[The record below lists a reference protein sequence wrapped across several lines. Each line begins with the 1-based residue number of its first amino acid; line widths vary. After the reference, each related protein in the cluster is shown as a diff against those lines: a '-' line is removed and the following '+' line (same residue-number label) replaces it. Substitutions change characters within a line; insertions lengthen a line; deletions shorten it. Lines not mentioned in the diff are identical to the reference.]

1 MIKSILAFFLFI
13 VVAIPVAA
21 QADGPSFPRAY
32 ENTPLPDVLKA
43 LNSETAYTF
52 FYKDSWGL
60 ESLTITAGAGE
71 AVVPVL
77 EKVLENISYSLVV
90 YENNIILLNQAGLS
104 MYRYENWEDDDPLLD
119 QYRIVGTGEPD
130 EPGQK
135 VVFSGYIRDGRDNSP
150 LVGASIQ
157 VEGSATGSVTNIS
170 GYFEFALL
178 PGRYTVVAQYAGYE
192 PQTVP
197 VQLINTGSLD
207 FELFNETVRLEEVT
221 ISALGQ
227 EEGVSEKVAG
237 KEVIGI
243 EAIKSLPAFLGE
255 VDPVKSLISLPGVSS
270 VGEGTSGYNVRGG
283 DPGQNLLMQDEAILY
298 NSAHLFGFFSAFN
311 PDLLRDVVLYKGG
324 GPSNYGGRVSSVLNV
339 NLRNGN
345 AKEFEV
351 NGGIGLV
358 SSRLTVEGPIKKEKT
373 SFIVGGRASYSDW
386 LLKQMK
392 DPDLYQSAASFYDA
406 NLKINHIH
414 NKRNVFT
421 LSTYLS
427 QDRFEF
433 ASDTTYY
440 WKSRAATVSWS
451 HIFSPELL
459 MQAHAVY
466 SDYQSD
472 ITNDQELFA
481 FEYNSGIRNYQGK
494 LDFSWSPNKLH
505 KVDFGFS
512 SLMYEFNAGE
522 YEPLKGNE
530 NEPAVTIPAERALE
544 NALYVNDE
552 FSISPVLSLVYGV
565 RLSNYLAMG
574 GEYFAFTEGQPRE
587 EGTISDTLSFSNN
600 EVYRELF
607 GFEPR
612 VSLRWLLNATT
623 SFKASFYRTKQYI
636 HLISNTTA
644 ISPVDYWKSTGYNLE
659 PSTADQFTVG
669 LFKNWRENMYEFSAE
684 TYYKRIDQVVD
695 YKNGATILLNETLDA
710 DLIQGEGRAYGAEFL
725 FRKNRGKLTGWLG
738 YTYSR
743 TERRFPDFQS
753 EEETINGGSWFPS
766 NYDKPHDLSVVLNY
780 KTSRRFSISLNFSYS
795 TGRPITVPVSKF
807 QYENILTVL
816 NYSERNQFRV
826 PDYHR
831 LDLSFT
837 LKSGLR
843 KDKLIDGEWVLSL
856 YNIYGRKN
864 PYSVYFTQ
872 RGNAFQLSILGSIFP
887 SLSYNFRI

>member
-1 MIKSILAFFLFI
+1 MY
-13 VVAIPVAA
+13 
-21 QADGPSFPRAY
+21 QAV
-32 ENTPLPDVLKA
+32 PLPEVLRDLSSA
-43 LNSETAYTF
+43 SGYTF
-52 FYKDSWGL
+52 FYKEEWEL
-60 ESLTITAGAGE
+60 ESILITAQAGN
-71 AVVPVL
+71 AVIPVL
-77 EKVLENISYSLVV
+77 EAALKTRQYSLIP
-90 YENNIILLNQAGLS
+90 YENNLVILNQEGLNT
-104 MYRYENWEDDDPLLD
+104 YRYEEWEEDDPLLD
-119 QYRIVGTGEPD
+119 KYVMVGTGEPERPG
-130 EPGQK
+130 EP
-135 VVFSGYIRDGRDNSP
+135 VVLSGYIRDGRDNSP
-150 LVGASIQ
+150 LVGASVQ
-157 VEGSATGSVTNIS
+157 VAGTTNGTITNIS
-170 GYFEFALL
+170 GYYEFSLR
-178 PGRYTVVAQYAGYE
+178 PGRYQIIAQYAGYE
-192 PQTVP
+192 AQTLP
-197 VQLINTGSLD
+197 VQLLNTGSVDL
-207 FELFNETVRLEEVT
+207 ELFNETVKLEEVT

-227 EEGVSEKVAG
+227 NEGVSEKVAG

-243 EAIKSLPAFLGE
+243 EAIRSLPAFLGE

-324 GPSNYGGRVSSVLNV
+324 GPANYGGRVSSVLNV

-392 DPDLYQSAASFYDA
+392 DPDLYQSSASFYDA

-427 QDRFEF
+427 QDRFQF
-433 ASDTTYY
+433 ASDTTYF
-440 WKSRAATVSWS
+440 WKSTAATLSWS

-459 MQAHAVY
+459 MQAHAVF

-472 ITNDQELFA
+472 ITNEQDLYA
-481 FEYNSGIRNYQGK
+481 FDYNSGIRNYQGK
-494 LDFSWSPNKLH
+494 LDFSWSPNKIH

-512 SLMYEFNAGE
+512 SLLYEFNSGE
-522 YEPLKGNE
+522 FDPLKDNTNE
-530 NEPAVTIPAERALE
+530 LPVTIPKERALE
-544 NALYVNDE
+544 SAVYINDE
-552 FSISPVLSLVYGV
+552 FSITPVLSLVYGL
-565 RLSNYLAMG
+565 RISSFLSMG
-574 GEYFAFTEGQPRE
+574 GEYFEFAEGVPRSE
-587 EGTISDTLSFSNN
+587 QSIIDTLTFSNN
-600 EVYRELF
+600 EVFREQF
-607 GFEPR
+607 GVEPR
-612 VSLRWLLNATT
+612 LSLRWLMNPTT
-623 SFKASFYRTKQYI
+623 SFKASYYRTRQYI

-659 PSTADQFTVG
+659 PSTANQFTVG
-669 LFKNWRENMYEFSAE
+669 LFKNWRENMYEISVEA
-684 TYYKRIDQVVD
+684 YYKDIDQVVD
-695 YKNGATILLNETLDA
+695 YKNGATVLLNETLDA
-710 DLIQGEGRAYGAEFL
+710 DLIQGTGRAYGAEFL
-725 FRKNRGKLTGWLG
+725 LRKNRGKLTGWLG
-738 YTYSR
+738 YTYAR
-743 TERRFPDFQS
+743 TERRFDQTQFD
-753 EEETINGGSWFPS
+753 EETINEGKWYPS
-766 NYDKPHDLSVVLNY
+766 NYDKPHDLSLVMNY

-837 LKSGLR
+837 LKSGLK
-843 KDKLIDGEWVLSL
+843 KDKFIDGEWILSL
-856 YNIYGRKN
+856 YNVYGRKN

-887 SLSYNFRI
+887 SLAYNFKI